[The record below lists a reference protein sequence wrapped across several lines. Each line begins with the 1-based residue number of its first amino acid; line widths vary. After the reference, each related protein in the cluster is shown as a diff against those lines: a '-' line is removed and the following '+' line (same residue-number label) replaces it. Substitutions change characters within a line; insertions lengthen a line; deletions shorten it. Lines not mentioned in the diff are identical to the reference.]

1 MPTRSGKI
9 YSAYET
15 KCIGCIE
22 DQPNQEA
29 HYKSWHPDGCIDDD
43 SQSESDSIR
52 YANFDESDEDM
63 EY

>member
-22 DQPNQEA
+22 NQPNQEA
-29 HYKSWHPDGCIDDD
+29 HYKSWHPDGCIDDMD
-43 SQSESDSIR
+43 ID
-52 YANFDESDEDM
+52 DE

>member
-29 HYKSWHPDGCIDDD
+29 HYKSWHPEGCIDDMD
-43 SQSESDSIR
+43 I
-52 YANFDESDEDM
+52 DEEDM